1 MDQGPWFVRV
11 AHNQV
16 SVGIFACDEEDLPRY
31 VDEVC
36 DVEGCEYRRMPPGG
50 FIFGGDVVLHKLDPE
65 SHETAHMDGAH
76 LTEGWCEVYRDE
88 PDWLALRW
96 QAA

>member
-1 MDQGPWFVRV
+1 
-11 AHNQV
+11 
-16 SVGIFACDEEDLPRY
+16 
-31 VDEVC
+31 
-36 DVEGCEYRRMPPGG
+36 MPPGG